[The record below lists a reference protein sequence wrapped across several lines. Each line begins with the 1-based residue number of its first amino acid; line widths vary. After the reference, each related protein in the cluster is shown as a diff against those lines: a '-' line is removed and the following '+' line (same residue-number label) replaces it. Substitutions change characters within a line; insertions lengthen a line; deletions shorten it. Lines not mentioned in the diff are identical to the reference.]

1 MSNGQ
6 AHDFSGLAQVLNGYL
21 NRNGMAH
28 LLFEEKLRKNWGAV
42 MGQRASE
49 MTELESMQNWVL
61 HVRVQNASW
70 RMELHYQKENIR
82 QKANT
87 LLGREVVQ
95 DVLFM

>member
-1 MSNGQ
+1 M

-28 LLFEEKLRKNWGAV
+28 LLYEDKLRQHWTEL

-49 MTELESMQNWVL
+49 MTQLESMQDWIL
-61 HVRVQNASW
+61 RVRVSNASW

-82 QKANT
+82 HKANT
-87 LLGREVVQ
+87 LLGHEVVQ